1 MSGFLLKQGST
12 FLLAAT
18 VYGPTGAPVDLTGCH
33 ASAQLRDVLGVLVA
47 DLSVQAVADRPGVL
61 QFSYAG
67 DTGAWPCGRFLCDL
81 RIVMQDSTQLY
92 SETFFVTVISAIT
105 QKAGD

>member
-18 VYGPTGAPVDLTGCH
+18 VFDATGSPVDLTGCN

-47 DLSVQAVADRPGVL
+47 DLSVQPVAGRPGVL
-61 QFSYAG
+61 QFSYVG
-67 DTGAWPCGRFLCDL
+67 DTGAWPCGRLLCDL
-81 RIVMQDSTQLY
+81 RIIMQDTIQLC

-105 QKAGD
+105 REAGN